1 MGVQIYDLSGS
12 LCLES
17 GAGSQLSDQII
28 LELSNISILNSNII
42 IINGEIT
49 TYNSSSD
56 TIYVL
61 KKIKESYLELHLY
74 QPIRG
79 QYLFTAQKGFRLF

>member
-42 IINGEIT
+42 IIYGEIT

-56 TIYVL
+56 TMLKRRWGGHNSFGVVL
-61 KKIKESYLELHLY
+61 TRELEFLAMY
-74 QPIRG
+74 NISG
-79 QYLFTAQKGFRLF
+79 M